1 MPGVGAHEAEA
12 RVARGKLITFEGG
25 EGVGKST
32 QIARLAEALKLSGVE
47 AVATRE
53 PGGSAGAEEIRHLL
67 VTGAVNRWDSVSE
80 TLLVFAARRDH
91 LVRKILPALVDG
103 RWVLCDRFTDS
114 TLAYQGYGHGM
125 ERDQIEFLHKL
136 VCGFLKPDLT
146 LILDLPV
153 ETGLARAGARRAA
166 AGEAGASARF
176 EQLDTK
182 FHNRVREGFLDIA
195 SRDAKR
201 CAVIDASGK
210 PETVERAIRRA
221 VAERLGIVF
230 KSA

>member
-1 MPGVGAHEAEA
+1 
-12 RVARGKLITFEGG
+12 VARGKLITFEGG

-32 QIARLAEALKLSGVE
+32 QIARLAVALKQAGTE
-47 AVATRE
+47 PIATRE
-53 PGGSAGAEEIRHLL
+53 PGGSPGAEEIRHLL
-67 VTGAVNRWDSVSE
+67 VTGATHRWDAVSE

-91 LVRKILPALVDG
+91 LVRKILPTLVDG

-114 TLAYQGYGHGM
+114 TLAYQGYGHGID
-125 ERDQIEFLHKL
+125 RDQIEVLHKL

-153 ETGLARAGARRAA
+153 ETGLTRAGARRAA

-195 SRDAKR
+195 SRDSKR
-201 CAVIDASGK
+201 CVVVDATGK

-221 VAERLGIVF
+221 VTERLGFDF
-230 KSA
+230 KAA

>member
-1 MPGVGAHEAEA
+1 MAC
-12 RVARGKLITFEGG
+12 GKLITFEGG

-32 QIARLAEALKLSGVE
+32 QIARLAAALKLSGVE
-47 AVATRE
+47 AIATRE
-53 PGGSAGAEEIRHLL
+53 PGGSPGAEEIRNLL
-67 VTGAVNRWDSVSE
+67 VTGATGRWDSVSE

-125 ERDQIEFLHKL
+125 ERDQIESLHKL
-136 VCGFLKPDLT
+136 VCDFLKPDLT
-146 LILDLPV
+146 LILDLPA

-166 AGEAGASARF
+166 AGEAGTSARF

-182 FHNRVREGFLDIA
+182 FHSRVREGFLEIA
-195 SRDAKR
+195 SHDTKR
-201 CAVIDASGK
+201 CVVIDAVGK
-210 PETVERAIRRA
+210 PKTVERAIRRA
-221 VAERLGIVF
+221 VAERLGVSF
-230 KSA
+230 KPA